1 MAQETE
7 FTNRTGVV
15 HSSHLP
21 HAHPASSCCPLR
33 THTPF
38 THVHTPVVKD
48 INIKTTVLMIFAS
61 GTEKIKPKPK
71 NIKNVFW
78 SVHLFLSTIRKKKL
92 FSFFNSLDTSYNAYI
107 SLNSSL

>member
-1 MAQETE
+1 MNMAQETE
-7 FTNRTGVV
+7 FTNKTGVV

-21 HAHPASSCCPLR
+21 HSHPASSCCPLR

-71 NIKNVFW
+71 KYKECVL
-78 SVHLFLSTIRKKKL
+78 V
-92 FSFFNSLDTSYNAYI
+92 
-107 SLNSSL
+107 SSRFPINY